1 MMSARQYIVALLA
14 LLLLNVSIEPP
25 NLRVCADERN
35 FHVIENEINQIESI
49 VEFVLEE
56 GMDVEDAVPEADSP
70 VDDESSN
77 SPHITKRLTVWY
89 FAPGRVPFYP
99 GNELIPVYTNYALR
113 IACNYVYN
121 SRLLDSGLDID
132 SPPPQ
137 KS

>member
-25 NLRVCADERN
+25 DFRVSADNSN
-35 FHVIENEINQIESI
+35 FNVIENEINQIESI

-77 SPHITKRLTVWY
+77 SPHITKPLSVWY
-89 FAPGRVPFYP
+89 FAPQRLPFYP
-99 GNELIPVYTNYALR
+99 GSEPLPVYTNYALTV
-113 IACNYVYN
+113 ACNYVYD

-137 KS
+137 QS